1 MGWLTVTVVLLSVAV
16 LFWAVA
22 LAKAAARADREAERA
37 YRLWREEKRKELQA
51 RAKQSVLE
59 TLRTGVAVEEEYRR
73 YLDAEEAAQE
83 FVEEVTA

>member
-1 MGWLTVTVVLLSVAV
+1 MLWLIAGGVASVLLVGWVAT
-16 LFWAVA
+16 L
-22 LAKAAARADREAERA
+22 LRAAARADREAERA

-73 YLDAEEAAQE
+73 YLEAEEKAQE

>member
-1 MGWLTVTVVLLSVAV
+1 MLWLIAGGVASVLLVGWVAT
-16 LFWAVA
+16 L
-22 LAKAAARADREAERA
+22 LRAAARADREAERA